1 MNIRRICQEI
11 QRGPSRIRTGDGG
24 FAIRNPDPA
33 SVDPSS
39 ELGQIDGAEVPVV
52 VPCPPERQ
60 FPADLAT
67 VVAAWE
73 RLPVSIKT
81 AILALVQTT
90 GGANG

>member
-1 MNIRRICQEI
+1 V
-11 QRGPSRIRTGDGG
+11 P
-24 FAIRNPDPA
+24 
-33 SVDPSS
+33 VLVPSS
-39 ELGQIDGAEVPVV
+39 
-52 VPCPPERQ
+52 PEHQ

-73 RLPVSIKT
+73 RLPDAIRT